1 MINKIRDSFIGTK
14 EFSTKL
20 FNQIESLMFFKDSKI
35 VILLE
40 NGGNKFSTN
49 EEVISKT
56 EAYFEAKEKLYDRPR
71 IKLIRT
77 YF

>member
-1 MINKIRDSFIGTK
+1 MINKIRDSFI
-14 EFSTKL
+14 KL

-49 EEVISKT
+49 EEVIAKT
-56 EAYFEAKEKLYDRPR
+56 EAYFEAQEKLFDRPR
-71 IKLIRT
+71 IKFIRA